1 MMCSEEMQVFLKF
14 PSGAEDGELDFRKR
28 CLSTGME
35 VIMSEVYIFLA
46 DGFEEIEGLT
56 VVDLL
61 RRAGIDITMVSITG
75 SKEITGAHNIKVI
88 ADELFDETGYN
99 NAKMLVLPGGMPG
112 TTHLLEH
119 KKLRELLLR
128 HNSDNKM
135 IAAICAAPSVLGMH
149 GILKGKKA
157 TCYPG
162 FEDKLIG
169 AIYTNEKVVE
179 DKNVITS
186 KGLGTAIDFAASI
199 IEQYQG
205 KEAAERIK
213 SSIQYEY

>member
-1 MMCSEEMQVFLKF
+1 MQARLRF
-14 PSGAEDGELDFRKR
+14 PSGAEDVELDFRKR

-149 GILKGKKA
+149 GILEGKKA

>member
-1 MMCSEEMQVFLKF
+1 
-14 PSGAEDGELDFRKR
+14 
-28 CLSTGME
+28 
-35 VIMSEVYIFLA
+35 MSEVYIFFA
-46 DGFEEIEGLT
+46 NGFEEIEGLT

-61 RRAGIDITMVSITG
+61 RRAKINITTVSITE
-75 SKEITGAHNIKVI
+75 SQEVTGAHNIKVI
-88 ADELFDETGYN
+88 ADELFGESDYD
-99 NAKMLVLPGGMPG
+99 NAKMLILPGGMPG
-112 TTHLLEH
+112 TTHLLQH

-128 HNSDNKM
+128 HNSENKM
-135 IAAICAAPSVLGMH
+135 IAAICAAPSVLGMN
-149 GILKGKKA
+149 GILEGKKA

-199 IEQYQG
+199 IEHYQG
-205 KEAAERIK
+205 RKAANQIK

>member
-1 MMCSEEMQVFLKF
+1 MRKCKLARLRF

-35 VIMSEVYIFLA
+35 VIMSDVYIFLA

-128 HNSDNKM
+128 HNSEDKM

-149 GILKGKKA
+149 GILEGKKA

-169 AIYTNEKVVE
+169 ANYTNEKVVK

-199 IEQYQG
+199 IEHYQG
-205 KEAAERIK
+205 KEAADRIK

>member
-1 MMCSEEMQVFLKF
+1 
-14 PSGAEDGELDFRKR
+14 
-28 CLSTGME
+28 
-35 VIMSEVYIFLA
+35 MSEVYIFLA

-119 KKLRELLLR
+119 KKLCELLLR
-128 HNSDNKM
+128 HNSEDKM

-149 GILKGKKA
+149 GILEGKKV

-169 AIYTNEKVVE
+169 ANYTNEKVVK

-199 IEQYQG
+199 IEHYQG
-205 KEAAERIK
+205 KEAADMIK

>member
-1 MMCSEEMQVFLKF
+1 
-14 PSGAEDGELDFRKR
+14 
-28 CLSTGME
+28 
-35 VIMSEVYIFLA
+35 MSEVYIFFA
-46 DGFEEIEGLT
+46 NGFEEIEGLT

-61 RRAGIDITMVSITG
+61 RRAKINITTVSITE
-75 SKEITGAHNIKVI
+75 SQEVTGAHNIKVI
-88 ADELFDETGYN
+88 ADELFGESDYD
-99 NAKMLVLPGGMPG
+99 NAKMLILPGGMPG
-112 TTHLLEH
+112 TTHLLQH

-128 HNSDNKM
+128 HNSENKM
-135 IAAICAAPSVLGMH
+135 IAAICAAPSVLGMN
-149 GILKGKKA
+149 GILEGKKA

-199 IEQYQG
+199 IEHYQG
-205 KEAAERIK
+205 RKVANQIK